1 MIIGSDTLHIRKG
14 KNKLNYDKAKVYL
27 EELSKYGSVLG
38 LEAIGGLL
46 EELGNPQDALK
57 VVHIAGTN
65 GKGSVLAYTSTI
77 LQTAGYRVGQYTSPC
92 LRSKRELIQVDGA
105 WIRPRDFAKL
115 VETIKNAI
123 ARLKAQGKMVPTVFE
138 VETAMAFLY
147 FQKKQCDIVVLE
159 TGMGGRDDATNIVK
173 NTLVSVFTSIGLD
186 HMDFLGETI
195 EEIAEVKAG
204 IMKPGSLVV
213 STRQD
218 LRVVPVL
225 EKAGKEMACPITFVD
240 PLDIG
245 IVEESYE
252 AQRFLYKEKSY
263 QIHMA
268 GRHQLENACTALEVI
283 GALRKQGFRIR
294 DEAVKAGL
302 KKTMFFGRFTLL
314 RKSPV
319 FIIDGAHNEDGV
331 KVLAENIKNYFPNQ
345 KMVFIVGV
353 FQDKKYREMAGDVL
367 PLASD
372 IYTVTLPNLE
382 RSLSAEAL
390 RDVLEEVQTEQN
402 SQVRLLASTSIKA
415 AVRGAL
421 ETAGTTGVVIAF
433 GSLSYLAAVA
443 DEVK

>member
-1 MIIGSDTLHIRKG
+1 
-14 KNKLNYDKAKVYL
+14 
-27 EELSKYGSVLG
+27 
-38 LEAIGGLL
+38 
-46 EELGNPQDALK
+46 
-57 VVHIAGTN
+57 
-65 GKGSVLAYTSTI
+65 
-77 LQTAGYRVGQYTSPC
+77 
-92 LRSKRELIQVDGA
+92 
-105 WIRPRDFAKL
+105 
-115 VETIKNAI
+115 
-123 ARLKAQGKMVPTVFE
+123 
-138 VETAMAFLY
+138 
-147 FQKKQCDIVVLE
+147 
-159 TGMGGRDDATNIVK
+159 
-173 NTLVSVFTSIGLD
+173 
-186 HMDFLGETI
+186 
-195 EEIAEVKAG
+195 
-204 IMKPGSLVV
+204 
-213 STRQD
+213 
-218 LRVVPVL
+218 
-225 EKAGKEMACPITFVD
+225 
-240 PLDIG
+240 
-245 IVEESYE
+245 
-252 AQRFLYKEKSY
+252 
-263 QIHMA
+263 MA